1 MVEED
6 AKEHKTIMRLSMRNN
21 LPVSTTIVC
30 VVVLVSSFLPC
41 RSLSQKDGDTTE
53 NVYLKLQPPPSL
65 T

>member
-1 MVEED
+1 MEEEED

-21 LPVSTTIVC
+21 LPVSTTIVGI
-30 VVVLVSSFLPC
+30 VLVSSFLPC
-41 RSLSQKDGDTTE
+41 RSLSQEDGDTTE